1 MARDGCVSSKD
12 GQHFAK
18 IDTVCG
24 GDRYYI
30 EGPRRHAESQ
40 ARDLTGPKPTGGV
53 NFYTYIGSTLF
64 KWQLLKLYIYWVHRG
79 GIMYPTLEMAKTCL
93 KRSLFED

>member
-1 MARDGCVSSKD
+1 MLRALRALPQVVSGTSPGCF
-12 GQHFAK
+12 GHF
-18 IDTVCG
+18 
-24 GDRYYI
+24 
-30 EGPRRHAESQ
+30 P
-40 ARDLTGPKPTGGV
+40 LTGPKPTGGV

>member
-1 MARDGCVSSKD
+1 MVFGLKNSWRARVRA
-12 GQHFAK
+12 QRA
-18 IDTVCG
+18 
-24 GDRYYI
+24 
-30 EGPRRHAESQ
+30 
-40 ARDLTGPKPTGGV
+40 LTGPKPTGGV